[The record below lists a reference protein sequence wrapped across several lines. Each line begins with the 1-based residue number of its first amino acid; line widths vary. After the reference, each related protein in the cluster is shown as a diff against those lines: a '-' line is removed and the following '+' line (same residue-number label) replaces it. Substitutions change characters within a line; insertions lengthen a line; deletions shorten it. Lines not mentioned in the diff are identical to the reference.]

1 MASRSMSSSK
11 QRLASDDNEMY
22 LNEDS
27 FIELGLK
34 RAKWISSRPRRNSG
48 WNEYSAICK
57 LYWHFLR
64 KHINFV
70 ELVTVMRIHASP
82 LLKWSRYQRFSRAC
96 DEKLRRPQ
104 AGRLAEDTSGEAV
117 QPKPETAHE
126 KPLAPRV
133 YVKPIL
139 KERIRKHLL
148 MFDSLA

>member
-22 LNEDS
+22 LSEDS

-34 RAKWISSRPRRNSG
+34 RAKWISSRPRHNSG

-57 LYWHFLR
+57 LYWYFLR

-82 LLKWSRYQRFSRAC
+82 LL
-96 DEKLRRPQ
+96 
-104 AGRLAEDTSGEAV
+104 
-117 QPKPETAHE
+117 
-126 KPLAPRV
+126 
-133 YVKPIL
+133 
-139 KERIRKHLL
+139 
-148 MFDSLA
+148 